1 MQDMIISQLLPFEWN
16 YEQRNGLLI
25 QDIMISQL
33 FNVIEIKG
41 FSLYEQIIAQIYVS
55 IRRVLKFVVPKILK
69 YIINDLHMYLTWHCI
84 IWACTCMYIV

>member
-16 YEQRNGLLI
+16 YKQRNGLLI